1 MSKTPPYFDF
11 LNLPREIRDEIY
23 EYTLCSFSH
32 DQRLYDIESCAH
44 VYSWPRFIE
53 RKFLGNL
60 NLLLANKQI
69 HGEGYKCMLK
79 KNIFVRFECRALEL
93 GNLIHGQMPPV
104 FFSSYCSSKRRV
116 DAMADGPLRVDHFPW
131 YNMLVQIQEF
141 GDSSRGD
148 CFAIRPV
155 FDAIMLLENCADLFS
170 RLEVEMATTR
180 LPSPDSYP
188 LEILVYPD
196 TQEMSHRRQK
206 RYRGLG
212 QISYPPREQKKLL
225 RPIKEELRS
234 FPNLEIYG
242 CDDEAFALEVARDV
256 SKPLQTSWQSVN
268 TQLEHHT
275 RSAEKCWEMD
285 NLTACAQSCA
295 RGLSLIRRV
304 SSSIAAI
311 DLPKLEDTE
320 NTLEIGRLV
329 HTLYFFLARCTHT
342 HLSAPA
348 HRRIRADEQT
358 HLLVT
363 SEAMCELFLDHQY
376 LDRLWP
382 VYDPPQHERAGI
394 CYIKSRTFRL
404 HKEHAHWV
412 PYWVSQEDPMAYI
425 TEALELSPDSEIF
438 KEEKSIIE
446 IWVKDHVSFVARK
459 RSFLD
464 NLDRESMVEW
474 RKRCSNTA
482 SAV

>member
-131 YNMLVQIQEF
+131 YNMLVQIQEC

-212 QISYPPREQKKLL
+212 QIPYPPREQKKLL
-225 RPIKEELRS
+225 RPIKEELWS

-275 RSAEKCWEMD
+275 RSAEK
-285 NLTACAQSCA
+285 
-295 RGLSLIRRV
+295 GLSLIRRV

-358 HLLVT
+358 HFLVT
-363 SEAMCELFLDHQY
+363 SEAMCELFLDHRY

-382 VYDPPQHERAGI
+382 VYDPQHERAEI

-404 HKEHAHWV
+404 HKE
-412 PYWVSQEDPMAYI
+412 YPMAYI

-446 IWVKDHVSFVARK
+446 IWVKDHDSFVARK

>member
-1 MSKTPPYFDF
+1 
-11 LNLPREIRDEIY
+11 
-23 EYTLCSFSH
+23 
-32 DQRLYDIESCAH
+32 
-44 VYSWPRFIE
+44 
-53 RKFLGNL
+53 
-60 NLLLANKQI
+60 
-69 HGEGYKCMLK
+69 
-79 KNIFVRFECRALEL
+79 
-93 GNLIHGQMPPV
+93 
-104 FFSSYCSSKRRV
+104 
-116 DAMADGPLRVDHFPW
+116 
-131 YNMLVQIQEF
+131 
-141 GDSSRGD
+141 
-148 CFAIRPV
+148 
-155 FDAIMLLENCADLFS
+155 
-170 RLEVEMATTR
+170 
-180 LPSPDSYP
+180 
-188 LEILVYPD
+188 VYPD

-234 FPNLEIYG
+234 FPDLVIYG

-268 TQLEHHT
+268 MQLEHHT

-304 SSSIAAI
+304 SNGIAAI

-320 NTLEIGRLV
+320 NTLEIGRLL
-329 HTLYFFLARCTHT
+329 HTLYFFLTRCTHT

-358 HLLVT
+358 HLAVT
-363 SEAMCELFLDHQY
+363 SETLCELFFHHRY
-376 LDRLWP
+376 SNGLWP
-382 VYDPPQHERAGI
+382 VYDPPQHERAEL
-394 CYIKSRTFRL
+394 CYIESRAFRL
-404 HKEHAHWV
+404 HKEYTHRVPHWL
-412 PYWVSQEDPMAYI
+412 SQEDLMAYI

-438 KEEKSIIE
+438 KEEKSRIE
-446 IWVKDHVSFVARK
+446 IWVQDHESFIARK
-459 RSFLD
+459 RSVWD
-464 NLDRESMVEW
+464 NRDRESMVEW